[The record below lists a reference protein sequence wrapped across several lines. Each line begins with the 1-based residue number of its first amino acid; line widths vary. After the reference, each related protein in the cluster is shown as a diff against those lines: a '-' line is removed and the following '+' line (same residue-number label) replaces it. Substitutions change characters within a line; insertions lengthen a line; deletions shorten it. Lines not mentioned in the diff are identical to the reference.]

1 MLFSGNGDKSDVYHR
16 LMEWLFSGDIAPGSK
31 VAERTLA
38 RKLNIGR
45 GAARELIRD
54 LVARGILVGGE
65 KWEGVRTRAYTTAEV
80 QHLSELR
87 ESLEVGSARAAA
99 VNATETDL
107 TRMEMICDESDAVID
122 KCSRER
128 WAQLEYHFHAAVAEA
143 SHNERLVYNLKHL
156 LTECH
161 YVFFISRQFPREQPY
176 VSRPRVAEEHRELV
190 EAIRARDV
198 DRADKIVRDHIWGT
212 GLQTTREMI
221 ALSLEK

>member
-1 MLFSGNGDKSDVYHR
+1 
-16 LMEWLFSGDIAPGSK
+16 MEWLFSGDIAPGSK

-38 RKLNIGR
+38 RELGIGR

-54 LVARGILVGGE
+54 LVARGLLVGGE

-87 ESLEVGSARAAA
+87 ESLEVGSARSAA

-122 KCSRER
+122 ECSAER
-128 WAQLEYHFHAAVAEA
+128 WAQLEHHFHSAVAEA
-143 SHNERLVYNLKHL
+143 SHNERLIRGMNHL

-161 YVFFISRQFPREQPY
+161 YVFFVSLKSLREQRH
-176 VSRPRVAEEHRELV
+176 VNRPHSAKEHRALV

-198 DRADKIVRDHIWGT
+198 DRADKIVRDHIWVT